1 MYGWKKS
8 SSTKGFG
15 GFFSTILISE
25 NLSEKENYGI
35 IESSNE
41 CNSKE
46 QITNQTEANQRR
58 IYENSS
64 KFFCAGAVCCFF
76 RFTRGLLHQNLNTEI
91 QRITGNGYLKNMP
104 IAC

>member
-41 CNSKE
+41 CNSKVS
-46 QITNQTEANQRR
+46 A
-58 IYENSS
+58 
-64 KFFCAGAVCCFF
+64 
-76 RFTRGLLHQNLNTEI
+76 
-91 QRITGNGYLKNMP
+91 
-104 IAC
+104 